1 MRSFKAENEAI
12 MATSLKE
19 GSIGHSGHALEKPH
33 ERQRNGSGRLE
44 HQDVGRGRLPAT
56 QDEVIRPASKRKKRR
71 RGR

>member
-1 MRSFKAENEAI
+1 MRSFKAENEAT
-12 MATSLKE
+12 MATSLNE
-19 GSIGHSGHALEKPH
+19 GPVGRSGHALENPH

-56 QDEVIRPASKRKKRR
+56 QDEVTGRASKRKKRR